1 MLTEIRHKAINMKL
15 AITIFLS
22 VFFGLQVF
30 GQQVTISGYITDK
43 KNGETL
49 TGATIFVKEKK
60 EYSTSSNEF
69 GFYSLTLPQGSYE
82 IVISYVGYHE
92 ETITIN
98 TANQNKINIALT
110 DNSKTLDA
118 IVVTS
123 GKGNRSVTQPQ
134 MGVEK
139 LSVATISKLPVLF
152 GEKDILKSLQL
163 LPGVKSAG
171 EGQSGFTVRGGTI
184 DQNLILLDDAP
195 VYNASHLLGF
205 FSTFNSDAIKDVTL
219 YKGTAPAEFGGRVSS
234 VVDVKMNEG
243 NNQDYGVSGGIG
255 LISSKLNIEGP
266 IQKGKSSFLV
276 TGRRTYADVFL
287 KLNEE
292 FKDNQLYFYDLNAKF
307 NYRFSDKDRLFVS
320 GYFGRDVLGF
330 NNRFAI
336 NWGNSTAT
344 LRWNHLFNSKLFSNT
359 SLIYS
364 NYDYNIDIKNNSNP
378 FSILSRIRDF
388 NIKQE
393 FQYFPN
399 RKNSWKFGYNV
410 IYHTVTP
417 GKITSEGSTS
427 DPYQIRNGLETA
439 LYTSNNWKASKKL
452 NISYGLRV
460 SNFAVLGGSDYYVL
474 DDNKNVIDT
483 ISKTGSVKNYL
494 NIEPRLS
501 MSYVLNNSSS
511 VKASY
516 TRNTQNLHLI
526 TNSVTTSPTDKWIMN
541 TNIIKPE
548 ITDQV
553 SLGYFHNFK
562 DNMFEFSAEV
572 YYKAMQNQIDYKDN
586 ANERDPVIETQL
598 LYGKGRAYGLELL
611 LKKNKG
617 KFTGWVGY
625 TLSRTEKQIDGI
637 NQNKWYAA
645 RQDRTHDVSVVT
657 MYDVTKRLN
666 VSAVWVYQTGN
677 AVTFP
682 SGKYEVA
689 GQTTWLYTERNGYR
703 MPAYHRLDIA
713 ATYKLKHRKRFN
725 SELSFSLYNVYGRE
739 NAYTIDFEQSETD
752 PNKTVAVQ
760 TALFRWV
767 PSISWNFK
775 FK

>member
-1 MLTEIRHKAINMKL
+1 MKL
-15 AITIFLS
+15 AVTIFFS

-30 GQQVTISGYITDK
+30 AQTVTIRGYITDK

-49 TGATIFVKEKK
+49 TGANIFVKDKR
-60 EYSTSSNEF
+60 EYSTASNEF
-69 GFYSLTLPQGSYE
+69 GFYSLTLPKGSYE
-82 IVISYVGYHE
+82 IVVSYVGYQE
-92 ETITIN
+92 EIVAVDV
-98 TANQNKINIALT
+98 ANQNKINIALSN
-110 DNSKTLDA
+110 NSRTLD
-118 IVVTS
+118 VVVVAAS
-123 GKGNRSVTQPQ
+123 KGNKRMTQPQ

-139 LSVATISKLPVLF
+139 LSMATISKLLVLF

-266 IQKGKSSFLV
+266 LQKGKSSFLV

-287 KLNEE
+287 KLNEQ

-320 GYFGRDVLGF
+320 GYFGRDVLGL
-330 NNRFAI
+330 NNRFGI

-344 LRWNHLFNSKLFSNT
+344 LRWNQLFNDKLFSNT

-364 NYDYNIDIKNNSNP
+364 NYDYNIDSKNNSNP

-388 NIKQE
+388 NVKQE

-399 RKNSWKFGYNV
+399 RKNDWKFGYNV

-439 LYTSNNWKASKKL
+439 LYVSNNWKATRKL
-452 NISYGLRV
+452 NINYGLRV

-483 ISKTGSVKNYL
+483 ISQTGSVKNYL

-501 MSYVLNNSSS
+501 MSYVLNDNSSI
-511 VKASY
+511 KASY

-548 ITDQV
+548 IADQV

-562 DNMFEFSAEV
+562 ENMFEFSAEA

-586 ANERDPVIETQL
+586 ANERHPVIETQL
-598 LYGKGRAYGLELL
+598 LYGKARAYGLELL

-625 TLSRTEKQIDGI
+625 TLARTEKQIDGI

-645 RQDRTHDVSVVT
+645 RQDRTHDVSIVT

-666 VSAVWVYQTGN
+666 VSAVWVFQTGN

-725 SELSFSLYNVYGRE
+725 SELSISLYNVYGRE

-760 TALFRWV
+760 TSLFKWV